1 MRTRRLAHR
10 RSERRAPA
18 SRHRLTRAP
27 GGSFR
32 RRVAAALATS
42 VLLPA
47 VIAVPAAAAAHRD
60 IDGDGS
66 DDLLIGV
73 PLEDFGTRRDAGLVH
88 VVRGPSPDSRPRFA
102 GSLHQGGPITGRP
115 QPGDAFGGSVELV
128 DIDGDG
134 HADAVI
140 GSPGERVG
148 PHTRAGVVHVVPGG
162 PGGLRRAAA
171 LRLVE
176 GRDGLPGTPR
186 QDNAFGWDLASGD
199 FDGDGFGDIA
209 ISAVGERA
217 GGATVAGAVTV
228 VMGSSDGI
236 DLGRSGQFSQAG
248 PVGGRPQDGDSFGRS
263 MAVGDF
269 NGDGFDDLAVGVPGE
284 RVRRQADAGA
294 VNVLY
299 GSETGLGTA
308 NNQRFTQPLLRGRA
322 QAGDLFGFA
331 VAAVDLDCDGFDEL
345 AVGSPNEDLGNTPN
359 TGIVQIVG
367 GSPDGLDRRDVVRLA
382 AGRRGLPGERANAG
396 FGKALAGAELGGDGC
411 GDLIVG
417 APFATVDDRGGA
429 GAITVI
435 RGGQGWSDDVRAQ
448 LVAGQRVLGR
458 SPMPGDFF
466 GSSLAV
472 LDWNGDGRDDV
483 AVGVPGAAVGGRR
496 DAGQLVIVEGGRN
509 RLRPGQRTVLT
520 QGGRLADRA
529 EEGDQFSSTL
539 QDALL

>member
-1 MRTRRLAHR
+1 MRTRRPIQR
-10 RSERRAPA
+10 RSQRRAPVPG
-18 SRHRLTRAP
+18 HRLPDAP
-27 GGSFR
+27 GRSFR
-32 RRVAAALATS
+32 RRVAAAVA
-42 VLLPA
+42 VAVVFPA
-47 VIAVPAAAAAHRD
+47 AIAVPAGGASLRD
-60 IDGDGS
+60 INGDGS

-73 PLEDFGTRRDAGLVH
+73 PLEDLGSRRDAGLVH
-88 VVRGPSPDSRPRFA
+88 VVLGPSAAMRPRF
-102 GSLHQGGPITGRP
+102 GGFLRQGGPIAGKPR
-115 QPGDAFGGSVELV
+115 PGDAFGGSVELV

-162 PGGLRRAAA
+162 PRGLRRAAA
-171 LRLVE
+171 VRLVE

-186 QDNAFGWDLASGD
+186 PDNAFGWDLASGD

-228 VMGSSDGI
+228 VMGSADGI
-236 DLGRSGQFSQAG
+236 DPGRSTQFSQAG
-248 PVGGRPQDGDSFGRS
+248 AIGGQPADGDSFGRS

-269 NGDGFDDLAVGVPGE
+269 DGDGFDDLAIGVPGE
-284 RVRRQADAGA
+284 RVRRQGDAGA

-299 GSETGLGTA
+299 GSETGLGTEG
-308 NNQRFTQPLLRGRA
+308 NQRFTQPLLRGRA

-345 AVGSPNEDLGNTPN
+345 AIGSPNEDLGNDPN
-359 TGIVQIVG
+359 TGIVQVIG

-382 AGRRGLPGERANAG
+382 AGRRGLPGARANAG
-396 FGKALAGAELGGDGC
+396 FGKALAGADLGSDGC

-417 APFATVDDRGGA
+417 APFATVDDRAGA
-429 GAITVI
+429 GAVYVV
-435 RGGQGWSDDVRAQ
+435 RGGPRWSDEVEAQ
-448 LVAGQRVLGR
+448 LVAGRRALGR
-458 SPMPGDFF
+458 TPAPGDFF

-483 AVGVPGAAVGGRR
+483 AIGVPGADVDGKR
-496 DAGQLVIVEGGRN
+496 DAGQLVILEGARN

-520 QGGRLADRA
+520 QGGRLANRA
-529 EEGDQFSSTL
+529 ETGDQFASTL
-539 QDALL
+539 QDALS